1 MNNNI
6 LLLVA
11 ISLGALSSIL
21 RLVLLL
27 TEPKET
33 QKKVSFRA
41 LQRARRRHSR
51 LA

>member
-33 QKKVSFRA
+33 QKKVT
-41 LQRARRRHSR
+41 LRARRAQRRHSR
-51 LA
+51 HL